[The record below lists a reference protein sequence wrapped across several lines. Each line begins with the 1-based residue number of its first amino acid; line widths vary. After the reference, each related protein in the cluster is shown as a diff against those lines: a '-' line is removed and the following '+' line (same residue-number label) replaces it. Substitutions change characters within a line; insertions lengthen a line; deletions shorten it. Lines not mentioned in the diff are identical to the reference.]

1 MVERLKAAIEK
12 ARQER
17 EARGSAAPQADGPSP
32 SPAVPA
38 PRENPAWA
46 MLPEFNVDPAQLE
59 RERVVSY
66 SRDRAHVPFD
76 LLRTR
81 LTAVCRD
88 RGWTRIGVSSPTK
101 GCGKS
106 VVSTNLAFSVARQH
120 DSRAL
125 LVDLDLRSPR
135 IAHILGFGEGPS
147 TADFLKGSVPVE
159 KVFRRFGN
167 NLAVCANTRPEPNA
181 AELMHS
187 VATVRAL
194 DDARRQLDPGLVI
207 YDLPPMLVVDD
218 TVGFLPNLDA
228 ILLVAAAGAT
238 RARQITE
245 CEQLIGES
253 TAFLGVVLNKA
264 EDLPADEEGYEYYGT

>member
-17 EARGSAAPQADGPSP
+17 EARGGASQELPATPTAGVPSRRDHP
-32 SPAVPA
+32 SWEALA
-38 PRENPAWA
+38 
-46 MLPEFNVDPAQLE
+46 EFSVDPARLE
-59 RERVVSY
+59 RERVVSFN
-66 SRDRAHVPFD
+66 RDRAHVPFD

-81 LTAVCRD
+81 VMAVCRD
-88 RGWTRIGVSSPTK
+88 RGWTRIGISSPSK
-101 GCGKS
+101 SCGKS

-120 DSRAL
+120 EARAM
-125 LVDLDLRSPR
+125 LVDLDLRAPR
-135 IAHILGFGEGPS
+135 IAHILGLDEGPWV
-147 TADFLKGSVPVE
+147 ADFLKGNVPVE
-159 KVFRRFGN
+159 KAFRRYGT
-167 NLAVCANTRPEPNA
+167 NLAVCANGRPEPNA

-187 VATVRAL
+187 AATVRAL
-194 DDARRQLDPGLVI
+194 GQARQHLEPDLII

-228 ILLVAAAGAT
+228 ILLVVAAGLT

-245 CEQLIGES
+245 CEQLIGEN

-264 EDLPADEEGYEYYGT
+264 EDAPLDDQTYEYYGT